1 MEKTGSKHINELI
14 TAAIG
19 GDGTAFTVLWD
30 TYIEQLRHFIR
41 SMMHTQDD
49 FFVDDICSRSFEKA
63 FRQIG
68 TFDPQKSQFFTWLR
82 VIARNTAFDL
92 KDQEDR
98 LHPRNQ
104 IIYLDDRTSP
114 SSVADSIPDQIAT
127 PLDSIINEESD
138 EQNAGYVLK
147 LPELYREIAKM
158 RLIDGMQYKE
168 IALELGLPLNTVRT
182 RISRANKLIMQMRLD
197 GEDA

>member
-104 IIYLDDRTSP
+104 IIYLDDHSSP